1 MQNPEAEGSETDCPK
16 YDELDIQSLIKE
28 LEYSKGI
35 RPDILLQGKP
45 KPGMLHKVAWDVLY
59 NNALKGNLVVAPV
72 DMRLP
77 GKKILDFSHETSKR
91 FRSSVFTYR

>member
-1 MQNPEAEGSETDCPK
+1 MQNHQAEESLTYYPK

-28 LEYSKGI
+28 LEYLKGI

-45 KPGMLHKVAWDVLY
+45 KPGMLCKIAWDVLY

-72 DMRLP
+72 DMSRP
-77 GKKILDFSHETSKR
+77 GKKILDASQATSKSV
-91 FRSSVFTYR
+91 RSFAFTYY